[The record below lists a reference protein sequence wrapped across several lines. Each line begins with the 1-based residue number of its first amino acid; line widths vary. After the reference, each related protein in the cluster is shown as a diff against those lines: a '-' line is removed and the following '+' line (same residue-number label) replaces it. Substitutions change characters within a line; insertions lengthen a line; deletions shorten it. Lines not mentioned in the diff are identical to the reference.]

1 MTRSATVKDVG
12 AAAFITGLA
21 DHLKNKQEFEV
32 PVYAD
37 IIKTG
42 IHKNNSPYDDD
53 WFYVRAAAVARQVYI
68 HRGIGVGA
76 LRRHF
81 GGAQRRGTRRQKF
94 VKGSGGLIR
103 NILQQLENLGYVEQD
118 DQGGRIVTD
127 EGQGALDQ
135 VAHAVVNQDD
145 DTDSEE
151 ED

>member
-103 NILQQLENLGYVEQD
+103 NILQQLENLGYVDQD
-118 DQGGRIVTD
+118 EQGGRIITD

>member
-1 MTRSATVKDVG
+1 MTKSATVKDVG
-12 AAAFITGLA
+12 AAAFITAFA

-42 IHKNNSPYDDD
+42 IHKDHSPYDDD
-53 WFYVRAAAVARQVYI
+53 WFYVRAAAIARQVYI

-103 NILQQLENLGYVEQD
+103 NILQQLENLEYVERD
-118 DQGGRIVTD
+118 NLGGRIVTD

-135 VAHAVVNQDD
+135 VANSVFNNEDD
-145 DTDSEE
+145 DSESEE
-151 ED
+151 D

>member
-1 MTRSATVKDVG
+1 MG
-12 AAAFITGLA
+12 
-21 DHLKNKQEFEV
+21 NKQEFEV

-81 GGAQRRGTRRQKF
+81 GGAQRRGTRRQFCKRIWRFNPKYSTTIRKF
-94 VKGSGGLIR
+94 GICRSR
-103 NILQQLENLGYVEQD
+103 RT
-118 DQGGRIVTD
+118 GRK
-127 EGQGALDQ
+127 
-135 VAHAVVNQDD
+135 N
-145 DTDSEE
+145 
-151 ED
+151 

>member
-1 MTRSATVKDVG
+1 MGSATVKDVG
-12 AAAFITGLA
+12 AAAFITGFA
-21 DHLKNKQEFEV
+21 HHLKQKQEFEV

-68 HRGIGVGA
+68 HRGIGAGA

-81 GGAQRRGTRRQKF
+81 GGAQRRGTRRQRT
-94 VKGSGGLIR
+94 VIASGGLIR
-103 NILQQLENLGYVEQD
+103 NILQQLEASGYVEKVD
-118 DQGGRIVTD
+118 TDGRIVTS
-127 EGQGALDQ
+127 EGQAALDQ
-135 VAHAVVNQDD
+135 VAHQVLNVDD
-145 DTDSEE
+145 EESEE

>member
-1 MTRSATVKDVG
+1 MVKSATVKDV
-12 AAAFITGLA
+12 APAAFINEFA
-21 DHLKNKQEFEV
+21 NHLENKQEFEV

-42 IHKNNSPYDDD
+42 IHKDNSPYDDN

-81 GGAQRRGTRRQKF
+81 GGAQRRGTRRQRT
-94 VKGSGGLIR
+94 VTASGGLIR
-103 NILQQLENLGYVEQD
+103 NILQQLETLGYVEKD
-118 DQGGRIVTD
+118 EDGGRIVTS
-127 EGQGALDQ
+127 EGQAALDQ
-135 VAHAVVNQDD
+135 VAHQVLNVDD
-145 DTDSEE
+145 EDSEE